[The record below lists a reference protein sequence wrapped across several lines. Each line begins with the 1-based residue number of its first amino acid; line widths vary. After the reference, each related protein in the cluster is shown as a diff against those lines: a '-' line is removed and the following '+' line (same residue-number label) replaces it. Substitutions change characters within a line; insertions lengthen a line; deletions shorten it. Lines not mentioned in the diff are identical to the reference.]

1 MTLIGKELNIEALE
15 ITQYFA
21 YYNYK
26 FIDNVLT

>member
-26 FIDNVLT
+26 FIDNELT